1 MYYADMSSQINGL
14 QASDRSRSCVGL
26 TTPLSSR
33 PYGPKLFRSLS
44 FNSSGGS
51 SVGNRS
57 MDLSYDDNYH
67 ELTYQVNMLE
77 EKVAHL
83 DIDRR

>member
-1 MYYADMSSQINGL
+1 MSSQINGI

-33 PYGPKLFRSLS
+33 PYGAKLFRSLS

-51 SVGNRS
+51 STGNRT
-57 MDLSYDDNYH
+57 MDLSFDDNLH
-67 ELTYQVNMLE
+67 ELTYQVNALE
-77 EKVAHL
+77 EKITHM